1 MSLIDLAASEKGCIT
16 GNKGAR
22 FREGSNI
29 NKSLLALK
37 ICINALADGSKHIL
51 YRRSKL
57 TRLLMIANVSPSS
70 AKFKVT
76 VNTLKYADRVKD
88 IKINHSPA
96 PLLSK
101 DKSFLNAFDPE
112 PSTPKRAAEE
122 ISDMVSASKKTRL
135 DVLVDGNTWA
145 DHREPATPNAKLDT
159 QCELNYPAMKPA
171 GLRNLNSTFAV
182 DDEHMDAL
190 NEGGPR
196 AVFGGTDDATASLQE
211 CVGLG

>member
-57 TRLLMIANVSPSS
+57 TRLLKDSIGGNRTTVMIANVSPSS

-145 DHREPATPNAKLDT
+145 DHREPATPKVKLD
-159 QCELNYPAMKPA
+159 M
-171 GLRNLNSTFAV
+171 
-182 DDEHMDAL
+182 
-190 NEGGPR
+190 
-196 AVFGGTDDATASLQE
+196 
-211 CVGLG
+211 

>member
-1 MSLIDLAASEKGCIT
+1 MIKSILTTFLSIHKPTGPNHILSLLSFGAGNRTQHATDAYSESSRSHTVLQVFLKYKDRAAGFSSEAKLAKMSLIDLAASEKGCIT

-57 TRLLMIANVSPSS
+57 TRLLKDSIGGNRTTVMIANVSPSS

-112 PSTPKRAAEE
+112 PSTPKKAAEE
-122 ISDMVSASKKTRL
+122 ISDMVSA
-135 DVLVDGNTWA
+135 
-145 DHREPATPNAKLDT
+145 
-159 QCELNYPAMKPA
+159 
-171 GLRNLNSTFAV
+171 
-182 DDEHMDAL
+182 
-190 NEGGPR
+190 
-196 AVFGGTDDATASLQE
+196 
-211 CVGLG
+211 